1 MTLAIRIF
9 PALAVAASLLIGV
22 KAVDFLSGTDS
33 GFGDAIAEEA
43 KHEEAKAEEH
53 RPVAE
58 PAPAD
63 EAKASETSHAERPAD
78 KTTADL
84 PPELSDPNAMSAAE
98 IAVLQSLSQ
107 RRTELE
113 ARQREQDMREQLLAA
128 TEKKVNERI
137 AELKSLEERIVALLG
152 SREKESEE
160 QLASLVK
167 VYETMKPKDA
177 AKIFEKLEDKV
188 LLSVAQ
194 RMKPQKIGA
203 VLAEMDPAQAQSL
216 TVQLARRLELPKEVS
231 TATQSP
237 EMGEETQSGQAPI
250 QELPQSPQESPPNG

>member
-1 MTLAIRIF
+1 MTPAIRIF

-22 KAVDFLSGTDS
+22 KAVGFLSGADS

-43 KHEEAKAEEH
+43 KHEETKAEEH
-53 RPVAE
+53 KPAE
-58 PAPAD
+58 HAPA
-63 EAKASETSHAERPAD
+63 ETPKAAHAEN

-216 TVQLARRLELPKEVS
+216 TVQLATRLELPKDVS
-231 TATQSP
+231 TATQTP
-237 EMGEETQSGQAPI
+237 DPGEETQSGQAPI